1 MTSVAA
7 EQADV
12 QIDEDVSSDDH
23 GVAETSVARES
34 RSVVGMRLDVLT
46 YDRADE
52 TIAAWAEAGDSRYV
66 CVSAVNNVVVA
77 SRDPEFLD
85 AMNGSDMTTPD
96 GMPLAWALRLLGA
109 DEATRVCGPV
119 LTGVVCETAARRGI
133 PVGFY
138 GGAPDVLEELTRT
151 LDRRLPE
158 LRIAYAYS
166 PPFRALTAE
175 EDAKVVEDIVSS
187 GCRIL
192 FVGLGAP
199 KQERWMAERVG
210 ALPCVM
216 LGVGAAFDV
225 VAGRSPRAPEL
236 LQRMGLEWAY
246 RLVHEPRRLWR
257 RYLLGNPRFVALF
270 ARQLVARALSE
281 LADVVAPSAERSAP
295 STAEAVAAR
304 AAMGS
309 HGERRRRSDAGRLM
323 PPRDP
328 EPAFASAATPRTGA
342 ANDGGR
348 SGGRR
353 DDEAAPEGEGSQ
365 ETRRRTAA

>member
-1 MTSVAA
+1 VTRVASD
-7 EQADV
+7 ELVVEIGDDV
-12 QIDEDVSSDDH
+12 ATDGH
-23 GVAETSVARES
+23 TVARPSLARES

-46 YDRADE
+46 YERADE
-52 TIAAWAEAGDSRYV
+52 TIMAWAEARDSRYV

-77 SRDPEFLD
+77 SRDPEFLA

-109 DEATRVCGPV
+109 DEAPRVCGPV
-119 LTGVVCETAARRGI
+119 LTTVVCETAARRGI

-138 GGAPDVLEELTRT
+138 GGAPDVLDELTRT
-151 LDRRLPE
+151 LEQRLPE

-166 PPFRALTAE
+166 PPFRALSDE

-225 VAGRSPRAPEL
+225 VAGRSPRAPEVI
-236 LQRMGLEWAY
+236 QRMGLEWAY
-246 RLVHEPRRLWR
+246 RLMHEPRRLWR

-270 ARQLVARALSE
+270 TRQLVAQGLSAL
-281 LADVVAPSAERSAP
+281 ANGVAPSVE
-295 STAEAVAAR
+295 
-304 AAMGS
+304 
-309 HGERRRRSDAGRLM
+309 RSDAGTREAALNAGRPM
-323 PPRDP
+323 SPP
-328 EPAFASAATPRTGA
+328 EPDPQPTPSRPRPATANGGSRSPRCE
-342 ANDGGR
+342 
-348 SGGRR
+348 
-353 DDEAAPEGEGSQ
+353 DEGVAPKGERSQ